1 MHESLMQTRI
11 NPFSDGIGFFTTIFY
26 RIQVERDKSF
36 GQQTIKA
43 APRCAGPANE
53 IS

>member
-1 MHESLMQTRI
+1 MHENRIQTRI

-26 RIQVERDKSF
+26 RDQGEKDKNF